1 MYHCLVMA
9 KGLAELNEAMSH
21 AVTKP
26 LPPPPMNFK

>member
-9 KGLAELNEAMSH
+9 KGLGELNEAMSH

-26 LPPPPMNFK
+26 LPPPPMSFK

>member
-26 LPPPPMNFK
+26 LPPPPMSVK